1 MNHPTKH
8 LTVTDTAL
16 YQLNHLI
23 RQVRF
28 QRDITES
35 ATDHRIEVDAEA
47 LAAMLDHIVT
57 TLESIQ
63 AQLTAQDGTLQTSQ
77 PTASSCSAAQ
87 H

>member
-28 QRDITES
+28 QRALTES
-35 ATDHRIEVDAEA
+35 TTDRIEVDADA
-47 LAAMLDHIVT
+47 LAATLDHIVT

-63 AQLTAQDGTLQTSQ
+63 AQLTAQDGSLQTS
-77 PTASSCSAAQ
+77 PPAASSCPAAP